1 MFTKEVRDVHRAL
14 APHIPI
20 AHFVEALEPAH
31 FGLANREQFYA
42 PISFGVQISGP
53 IGGAAGAIRVNVPVH
68 ANADGWLDLMKRRFA
83 RMISMPQLS
92 VEEMEFRTVTGKSLA
107 TIALDQLPRV
117 GKLNLFVQG
126 ELLRLPEVPPIPVE
140 YSANKMHDIASWIA
154 EHIEQALPDQLSRE
168 LNRHASS
175 AATLE
180 AALLPEGPV
189 QRLVESAVMGKD
201 AAAWTEFV
209 RTRHMHSPEEM
220 SVDEATK
227 TAKQIARDAL
237 VHLRALVEAAA
248 PQIKEA
254 LGAQESARAAAALQK
269 KAGAGREDA
278 HLYAPLL
285 GNNASSSSTSSSLG
299 AHSIPHLMESLS
311 EETCASPALHKAI
324 ASALHTRALP
334 TPIGDGCR
342 WAVKNRGARGSG
354 GAGGGGGGGAGG
366 GGPMAPKGSGYSS
379 GALPKSARSM
389 SLDQPNILLA
399 GDQPA
404 LQAYAQWY
412 RSLLEMYEKRVSI
425 SEIDVLHGVRNF
437 LIESQAIAIDTA
449 FVFIER
455 NTLHDSPERL
465 ARIWKVIGAVLR
477 LDLGSEETVYAVDTP
492 KKVAMLRTQLAKQGL
507 PIDISMPAIP
517 NSAFNNFGRLA
528 EVDRGKAAQQY
539 RYVRPRIALSNSLV
553 LPPRTAALDAEVER
567 LEKLVVTEIEAA
579 RAEWKGWFGTKK
591 TGSSAPSQT
600 GHVSEIQRLAIGLHQ
615 EDSNALRYLAYRLFS
630 AELLKYPVIGFKQ
643 VADKVFQSFIYTA
656 EAESPY
662 YDYLAELR
670 PRFDAFANPKVTKT
684 PAMGAVAIKNYLE
697 QQPSTTTLIEA
708 ALRDEGLEMQEFIR
722 KRFSKTAISLHDL
735 AAIIANGGVK
745 PAATKVPSR
754 SAPKVSPPPTP
765 NAPAPSSPPKPIHDF
780 DEWEDNLKKYAEFEL
795 DLSSEDD
802 LSASLYDDRNL
813 LSNAQRGWFRL
824 LLKKYADEEGV
835 KAAGGEQTEEY
846 WALVASTLW
855 SVLTKDT
862 IDAVNL
868 RAKMSLPPASPG
880 IDPAITEDDRM
891 DQIREVKG
899 TAAKVLFHSWR
910 VEGASITAAEAR
922 QIVVQI
928 IKSGFI
934 VTATTGENKEN
945 WTIDDVKAL
954 ANLVAPSSAITLTK
968 FHKGAIKN
976 SPAAMDAE
984 NIIRNAVGVAPL
996 KSFIGAHHP
1005 FNAQIHSTLQPL
1017 TGAYPAYYNVLHTKQ
1032 DMSKDAPYAGDLAAT
1047 YAKYH
1052 AFAGV
1057 PQMPT
1062 LAPAA
1067 AASAPTQAAI
1077 PKRPPTKPIGS
1088 SSRLLNLVPAVEGN
1102 AAPLQL
1108 VECGHCGGKKK
1119 PSRKDNER
1127 YDNYSSSSSGEPI
1140 GCRSNKYNEDPD
1152 EDLADFDDEMRA
1164 PILVGCCT
1172 GNAPN
1177 AAAARKSSKPRSG
1190 GKKTTTMRA
1199 PITAAPIKKKL
1210 PGFEDIF
1217 L

>member
-189 QRLVESAVMGKD
+189 QRLIESAVMGKD

-285 GNNASSSSTSSSLG
+285 GNNASSSSSSSSSLG

-354 GAGGGGGGGAGG
+354 GAGGGAGG
-366 GGPMAPKGSGYSS
+366 GGGGGGRGGGSGGAPPIVASS
-379 GALPKSARSM
+379 GAKL
-389 SLDQPNILLA
+389 
-399 GDQPA
+399 
-404 LQAYAQWY
+404 YA
-412 RSLLEMYEKRVSI
+412 
-425 SEIDVLHGVRNF
+425 
-437 LIESQAIAIDTA
+437 
-449 FVFIER
+449 
-455 NTLHDSPERL
+455 
-465 ARIWKVIGAVLR
+465 
-477 LDLGSEETVYAVDTP
+477 
-492 KKVAMLRTQLAKQGL
+492 KKA
-507 PIDISMPAIP
+507 
-517 NSAFNNFGRLA
+517 
-528 EVDRGKAAQQY
+528 
-539 RYVRPRIALSNSLV
+539 RPRIAGFTISDLGDDSAAIAAYLEFSAEMQALYRSGSVAEADVMQLVRDFFINAQAITVDQGFALIAGTINNDSFRMAKLYRVVCAELRLELPFGAFEESELGTRLAVLRDALSREG
-553 LPPRTAALDAEVER
+553 LPQELGHYIVDADDIRNLAQLRDTSSTEARQYRHIRPRLALEKAQEIAPLNPDAELVRLNEQR
-567 LEKLVVTEIEAA
+567 LIGELEKARTEWTSWWYYVTTGGETPTQEAHKKVVTEIAN
-579 RAEWKGWFGTKK
+579 G
-591 TGSSAPSQT
+591 
-600 GHVSEIQRLAIGLHQ
+600 LAT
-615 EDSNALRYLAYRLFS
+615 NANYLRYVAYRLFG
-630 AELLKYPVIGFKQ
+630 AKLLAKNNEVPKLKQGFIRAALN
-643 VADKVFQSFIYTA
+643 VLYSFASTA
-656 EAESPY
+656 SAESPY
-662 YDYLAELR
+662 FDELKTLR
-670 PRFDAFANPKVTKT
+670 PAYDASPKTFST
-684 PAMGAVAIKNYLE
+684 PL
-697 QQPSTTTLIEA
+697 
-708 ALRDEGLEMQEFIR
+708 
-722 KRFSKTAISLHDL
+722 
-735 AAIIANGGVK
+735 
-745 PAATKVPSR
+745 
-754 SAPKVSPPPTP
+754 PPTP
-765 NAPAPSSPPKPIHDF
+765 ARNYPELESEGMRDAMLADYVSSWFNIESEELLARSMYTDHDTYAADTRFQRLVANLMLEDSAVDAMKVAGEPGRDTKDYWGVVAGEIWPLLQREGEELENKASSIPFAPNDVSMHLEKI
-780 DEWEDNLKKYAEFEL
+780 
-795 DLSSEDD
+795 
-802 LSASLYDDRNL
+802 
-813 LSNAQRGWFRL
+813 RGVKGGAAKALFHKLHKNNVHLTR
-824 LLKKYADEEGV
+824 EEGIEFV
-835 KAAGGEQTEEY
+835 K
-846 WALVASTLW
+846 
-855 SVLTKDT
+855 
-862 IDAVNL
+862 
-868 RAKMSLPPASPG
+868 
-880 IDPAITEDDRM
+880 
-891 DQIREVKG
+891 
-899 TAAKVLFHSWR
+899 
-910 VEGASITAAEAR
+910 SITKNGF
-922 QIVVQI
+922 VVTRVAGANS
-928 IKSGFI
+928 K
-934 VTATTGENKEN
+934 N
-945 WTIDDVKAL
+945 WSWSDVKAL
-954 ANLVAPSSAITLTK
+954 AKVIDPGSVVAGNDFPKESVKRDSQAKKTENMFHQWVGVPLVASSI
-968 FHKGAIKN
+968 
-976 SPAAMDAE
+976 S
-984 NIIRNAVGVAPL
+984 
-996 KSFIGAHHP
+996 SIGAHHP

-1017 TGAYPAYYNVLHTKQ
+1017 AGAYPAYYNVLHTKQ

-1088 SSRLLNLVPAVEGN
+1088 SSRLLNLVPVEAGN